1 MDGCFEWRTL
11 QLVAL
16 LQDTTSP
23 FEWLS
28 PSLYVPCGWLA
39 GWSVRSVVGG
49 CLFGCVQ
56 YIYSTQFSVLLV
68 LFLSSSV
75 PPHFLWRGA
84 TFFRLREC
92 LIYSD
97 LALHFK
103 RGINN
108 ESTHT
113 RYSTVDVKK

>member
-1 MDGCFEWRTL
+1 MDALSGGLYNLLPYYRIPQVHLNGCL
-11 QLVAL
+11 LVCMYRVAG
-16 LQDTTSP
+16 
-23 FEWLS
+23 WL
-28 PSLYVPCGWLA
+28 VGPCGRW
-39 GWSVRSVVGG
+39 WVGA
-49 CLFGCVQ
+49 CLGACST
-56 YIYSTQFSVLLV
+56 YSTQFSVLLV